1 MHLYFTGII
10 IAFSTFFIIGLC
22 HPLVIKME
30 YYFSARSW
38 WCFAVMGVIALLD
51 SLVMTNNYA
60 SIFLG
65 VLSATNFWAISEIFE
80 QRERVAKGWYP
91 ANPHRRS

>member
-1 MHLYFTGII
+1 MLK
-10 IAFSTFFIIGLC
+10 SFIIGALVFLIFGC
-22 HPLVIKME
+22 SYPVVIKME

-51 SLVMTNNYA
+51 SLVMESNYA

-65 VLSATNFWAISEIFE
+65 VLAAVNFWAISEIFE
-80 QRERVAKGWYP
+80 QRERVKRGWYP
-91 ANPHRRS
+91 KRPDSKD

>member
-1 MHLYFTGII
+1 MLNSII
-10 IAFSTFFIIGLC
+10 IGALTFLIFGC
-22 HPLVIKME
+22 SYPVVIKME